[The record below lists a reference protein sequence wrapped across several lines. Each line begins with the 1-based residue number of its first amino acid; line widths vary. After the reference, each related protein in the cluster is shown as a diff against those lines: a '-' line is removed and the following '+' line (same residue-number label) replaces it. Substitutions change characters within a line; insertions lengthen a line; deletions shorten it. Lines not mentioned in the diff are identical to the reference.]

1 MMETLERQMGV
12 DEAMTVAGAL
22 IGALIGGAAMDVTGN
37 ICRCL
42 TRVTR
47 HRRLDFQPS
56 I

>member
-1 MMETLERQMGV
+1 MGTLQRQMGV

-22 IGALIGGAAMDVTGN
+22 IGGAAMDVAGN

-42 TRVTR
+42 TSVLR
-47 HRRLDFQPS
+47 HRRLDFQPF